1 MQNFLKKLWDSN
13 DREVRKIQPFVEKVN
28 ACEPAI
34 KALNDEQLRAKTA
47 EYQQRVRDAVAAVP
61 PLEEGADRDAQEA
74 HEKTIF
80 KAEQAVLDEIHP
92 EAFAV
97 VREAARR
104 ALGQRHYDV
113 QLVGGT
119 VLHQSRIAEMKTGE
133 GKTLVATLPIYLN
146 ALAGHGVHLVT
157 ANDYLSKHGAQWMG
171 PVYDFLGLTVGLI
184 QGASSTSEQ
193 GMSPSFMFDES
204 QTHDQR
210 LFHLRTCTRREAYF
224 ADITYGTNNEFG
236 FDYLRDNM
244 AFSHEELVQR
254 ELYFAIVDEVDSI
267 LIDEAR
273 TPLIIAGMPE
283 DSSEMYYRVDRAVA
297 RLEKGK
303 KVETEERDSLTDE
316 QKREQE
322 KDYVIDEKAKTATAT
337 DAGIAKLE
345 MLLGVK
351 NVADDMAVMHHIGAA
366 LKARACYRKDIEY
379 VVKEGE
385 VVIVDEFTG
394 RMMFGR
400 RYSDGLHQ
408 AIEAKEGVKIESET
422 QTIATIT
429 FQNYFRLYNKLAGM
443 TGTAKTEETEFR
455 KIYGLDVV
463 QIPTNR
469 PMVRK
474 DMPDVIYK
482 TEEAKYRG
490 ITGEIL
496 KLHCARQPMLVGTRS
511 IEVSERLSERLKNE
525 RLQTL
530 GLIFVIQE
538 KIAKTKGIDKAK
550 KQELSALLNTKLDD
564 LWVAKLSPAAKAVGV
579 KLDPMDPANLAEM
592 ARIFEVPDLER
603 LTEVLKEGVTHNVLN
618 AKYHEKEASII
629 AEAGRAAACTIAT
642 NMAGRGVDIL
652 LGGSD
657 VELVDEVEVD
667 DEGTEIVHEAQ
678 ILTTEEKATVEADRK
693 RRAEEVRKLGGLY
706 VIGTERHE
714 SRRIDNQL
722 RGRSGRQGDPGGSRF
737 FLSLED
743 ELWRLFGDRGRWLLN
758 ATWEEEAPIEAG
770 LLTSAIEKAQK
781 RVEEN
786 NFATRKHV
794 LEYDD
799 VMNLQRKVIYGERRR
814 VLDGHDMS
822 ETIKGYIADTVV
834 TGANIHASAEIQPS
848 EWNLG
853 DLFDYLNEYFPL
865 EFKASLADLKGKS
878 HEDLV
883 SFLTDIALTL
893 YAEREAEL
901 GTELM
906 RDIERWVVLQVVN
919 SKWVE
924 HLSNMDH
931 LRDGVSLRAYGQQDP
946 LVAYKK
952 EGFEMFQ
959 QLMGSIADDVVKYV
973 FHVQVQHT
981 PPPPPRP
988 LMNPMEIGS
997 DGMMD
1002 PMLIGADA
1010 GAMAAIANAAAV
1022 AGLPHPATL
1031 GMGVDPGTL
1040 GRNDPCWCG
1049 SGKKYKKCHGA

>member
-1 MQNFLKKLWDSN
+1 MQNLLRKFWDSN
-13 DREVRKIQPFVEKVN
+13 DREVRKIQPFVEQVS
-28 ACEPAI
+28 AMEAQT
-34 KALNDEQLRAKTA
+34 KALSDDQLRAKTV
-47 EYQQRVRDAVAAVP
+47 EFRQRVRDAAAAVP
-61 PLEEGADRDAQEA
+61 ALPDGPTTRDAREA
-74 HEKTIF
+74 YDKLIF
-80 KAEQAVLDEIHP
+80 KAEQAALEEIHA

-97 VREAARR
+97 VREAAKRT
-104 ALGQRHYDV
+104 LGQRPYDV
-113 QLVGGT
+113 QVLGGT
-119 VLHQSRIAEMKTGE
+119 VLHQGRIAEMKTGE

-171 PVYDFLGLTVGLI
+171 PVYNFLGMSVGLI
-184 QGASSTSEQ
+184 QGASSTAEQ
-193 GMSPSFMFDES
+193 GMSPSFMFDLT
-204 QTHDQR
+204 QTHEQR
-210 LFHLRTCTRREAYF
+210 LLHLRVCTRREAYF

-244 AFSHEELVQR
+244 AFSHDELVQR

-297 RLEKGK
+297 RLEKGQ
-303 KVETEERDSLTDE
+303 KVEAEDRDRLSAQ
-316 QKREQE
+316 QKQEQE
-322 KDYVIDEKAKTATAT
+322 KDFVVDEKAKTATPT

-345 MLLGVK
+345 MLLGVR

-366 LKARACYRKDIEY
+366 MKARACYRKDIEY

-408 AIEAKEGVKIESET
+408 AIEAKEGVKIEAET

-443 TGTAKTEETEFR
+443 TGTAKTEETELR

-463 QIPTNR
+463 QVPTNR

-474 DMPDVIYK
+474 DMADIIYK

-490 ITGEIL
+490 VTGEIL
-496 KLHCARQPMLVGTRS
+496 KLHCALQPMLVGTRS
-511 IEVSERLSERLKNE
+511 IEVSERLSDRLKNE

-530 GLIFVIQE
+530 GMIFVLQE
-538 KIAKTKGIDKAK
+538 ALAKTKAIDKSK
-550 KQELSALLNTKLDD
+550 KQELSALMNTRLDD
-564 LWVAKLSPAAKAVGV
+564 IWVAKLSPVAKALNI
-579 KLDPMDPANLAEM
+579 KLDPMDPANLKEM
-592 ARIFEVPDLER
+592 SRIFEVPDIDR
-603 LTEVLKEGVTHNVLN
+603 LTEVLKAGITHNVLN

-629 AEAGRAAACTIAT
+629 AEAGRPGACTIAT

-657 VELVDEVEVD
+657 VELVDEIELDEEGEV
-667 DEGTEIVHEAQ
+667 IVHEAQ
-678 ILTTEEKATVEADRK
+678 VLTPEEKATLDADRR
-693 RRAEEVRKLGGLY
+693 RRAEGVRKLGGLY

-799 VMNLQRKVIYGERRR
+799 VMNEQRKVIYGARRQ

-822 ETIKGYIADTVV
+822 ETIKGYIEETAGLGV
-834 TGANIHASAEIQPS
+834 NIHASAELPTS
-848 EWNLG
+848 EWDL
-853 DLFDYLNEYFPL
+853 DALFDYLNGYFPL
-865 EFKASLADLKGKS
+865 EFKAHLDDLKGKT
-878 HEDLV
+878 HEELRQ
-883 SFLTDIALTL
+883 FLTETALAL
-893 YAEREAEL
+893 YSEREEEL
-901 GTELM
+901 GSELI

-931 LRDGVSLRAYGQQDP
+931 LREGVSLRAYGQQDP

-959 QLMGSIADDVVKYV
+959 SLKDSIADDVVKYV
-973 FHVQVQHT
+973 FHVQVQPN
-981 PPPPPRP
+981 PPPPPR
-988 LMNPMEIGS
+988 LLNPMEIGS

-1002 PMLIGADA
+1002 PMLVGADP
-1010 GAMAAIANAAAV
+1010 GVMQAIANAAAV

-1031 GMGVDPGTL
+1031 GLGVDPGTL

-1049 SGKKYKKCHGA
+1049 SGVKYKKCHGS